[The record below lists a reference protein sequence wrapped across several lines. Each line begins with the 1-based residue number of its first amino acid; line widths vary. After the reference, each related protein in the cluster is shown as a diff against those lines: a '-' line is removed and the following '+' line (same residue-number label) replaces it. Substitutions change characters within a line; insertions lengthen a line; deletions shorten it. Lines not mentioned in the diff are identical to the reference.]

1 MEQEKNNK
9 GVIALLLVIIV
20 ILLALVVLLATG
32 TISFKRE
39 VQNNN
44 EQNNTNESTSFNDN
58 TNVVDNND
66 NVQQITI
73 AQLKGSYI
81 DASDGNNAVFKIY
94 TYNGKN
100 VLYKAKAGANAF
112 GEITQIKT
120 ISSNEVEL
128 TVLFNDKENLIGY
141 DYKLNESSIIKLD
154 ISQINNGIIK
164 ELDSDNFTYTK
175 KDCNASED
183 IYDNA
188 CQSLKNEKQ

>member
-9 GVIALLLVIIV
+9 GVIALLVVIIV

-44 EQNNTNESTSFNDN
+44 EQNNTNFNDN

-81 DASDGNNAVFKIY
+81 DAPDGNNAVFKIY

-112 GEITQIKT
+112 GEIKQAGANIIDKT
-120 ISSNEVEL
+120 IKHN
-128 TVLFNDKENLIGY
+128 
-141 DYKLNESSIIKLD
+141 
-154 ISQINNGIIK
+154 
-164 ELDSDNFTYTK
+164 
-175 KDCNASED
+175 
-183 IYDNA
+183 
-188 CQSLKNEKQ
+188 